1 MRWLKHMTATPQ
13 DEKIS
18 RLIAEYG
25 HAGYGVWWLVLE
37 IVARGLEG
45 SREPSVTYPIST
57 WAHLLFIRGSHVVQT
72 LVKLQLTYLV
82 TLERSGDDITV
93 TIPNL
98 LKYRDEYSRKSGHY
112 QDSVRTKEQIQIQRE
127 IQIQS
132 TSTKAVE
139 GELELTTPTNG
150 SAPKRKLSPATL
162 ERNAKLKAQQKI
174 WFEEFKRLFIWK
186 WEGEDSAWKIFS
198 WKVKTDEVWTEIRT
212 AVVAQTREQMDRVEQ
227 YRICPTK
234 WLMDGRWKDKP
245 APALF
250 TRPRDVI

>member
-72 LVKLQLTYLV
+72 LVKLQLTHLV
-82 TLERSGDDITV
+82 TLERTGDDITV

-98 LKYRDEYSRKSGHY
+98 LKYRDEYSRKSG
-112 QDSVRTKEQIQIQRE
+112 QTPDSVRTKEQIQIQKE
-127 IQIQS
+127 IHIQS

-139 GELELTTPTNG
+139 AGMELTPPNNG
-150 SAPKRKLSPATL
+150 SKTKRKLSPAM
-162 ERNAKLKAQQKI
+162 EKIKAQQKI
-174 WFEEFKRLFIWK
+174 WFEEFKALFVWK
-186 WEGEDSAWKIFS
+186 WEGEDTAWRQFYC
-198 WKVKTDEVWTEIRT
+198 KVKNEETWNAIRV
-212 AVVAQTREQMDRVEQ
+212 AVVAQTSEQMDREEQ
-227 YRICPTK
+227 YRTCPTN
-234 WLMDGRWKDKP
+234 WLLRGKWKDKP
-245 APALF
+245 APSLF